1 MDEIIEY
8 DRDETNETLSEDAM
22 DVSEEGSEEDGS
34 DVRSNETEQNFASL
48 LERILSVHVIKTKI
62 TSYLSPVDFKNSI
75 LVCR

>member
-1 MDEIIEY
+1 MDENIEY